1 MDGMASIKSRKR
13 ERKRIKSE
21 CVIFGL
27 TLAVYMTQRRMD
39 ECVCVCVRHTSR
51 AEALKTLLVT
61 VLDG

>member
-1 MDGMASIKSRKR
+1 MASIKSRKR

-27 TLAVYMTQRRMD
+27 TLAVDMTQRRMD
-39 ECVCVCVRHTSR
+39 ECVCVCVCVRHTSR

-61 VLDG
+61 VLHG

>member
-39 ECVCVCVRHTSR
+39 ECVCVRHTSR

>member
-1 MDGMASIKSRKR
+1 MFVDGMASIKSRKR

-39 ECVCVCVRHTSR
+39 ECVCVCVYVIQ
-51 AEALKTLLVT
+51 AGLKH
-61 VLDG
+61 